1 VLFATEHFVAFCSG
15 GLMPD
20 GPSAASRDRRVQRTR
35 DGLLDALRALLME
48 SGYERLTIQQI
59 LDRADVGRATFY
71 SHFESKDDLLRASLG
86 RMRDGLAA
94 AGRRRPG
101 SALGF
106 TLPLFQHLAS
116 HRRLYQMVAVPEHEV
131 TVEREM
137 REIFRGLIQQA
148 LTPDHRP
155 TETEALAIQHVVG
168 ALWSTIVW
176 WMESGSTLSADEVN
190 ARFEALTLPG
200 LRQLLNRT

>member
-1 VLFATEHFVAFCSG
+1 VLFTTEHFVVFCSG
-15 GLMPD
+15 GLMAD
-20 GPSAASRDRRVQRTR
+20 EPSLASRDRRVQRTR

-106 TLPLFQHLAS
+106 TLPLFQHLSS

-148 LTPDHRP
+148 LTPHHRP
-155 TETEALAIQHVVG
+155 TETETLAIQHVVG

-176 WMESGSTLSADEVN
+176 WMESGSTMSADEVS

-200 LRQLLNRT
+200 LRQLLNQS